1 MGDSYQIVDNA
12 QSVSPPNSLKLEGEA
27 NWAASADHPLAET
40 PDYVTYEVDVKVTQP
55 GSSVM
60 NYHDAAIGLEN
71 PNIGTWGTRYAGVNF
86 GNVENRVIQP
96 GNIPFNFD
104 QWYHIK
110 VKADMNTGVYDV
122 WLDDQLIAS
131 DISTSSNGDYTHI
144 RLEGGNNAH
153 TRVWFDNVKVYRGDY
168 PSHELN
174 GGLNGVPDGNTITNT
189 IGMEFVPIPPGEF
202 EMGSPSDEEGRWSA
216 EGPVHHVNIGKAF
229 YMGRYEVTQKQWRAI
244 MGDNPS
250 RFTGDDLPVEQVSW
264 YEVRE
269 FIKKLNEKE
278 STDKYRLP
286 SEAEW
291 VYACRAGTTTRYSF
305 GGDESNLGEYAW
317 YDDNSGDK
325 THPIGQKQPNSL
337 GLYDMH
343 GNVWEWVQD
352 IWHSNYNGAPT
363 DGSAW
368 ESGDG
373 TFRVFRGGGWS
384 FLAAN
389 CRSAIRFFIDPGG
402 RSSYLGFRLLREQ

>member
-1 MGDSYQIVDNA
+1 
-12 QSVSPPNSLKLEGEA
+12 
-27 NWAASADHPLAET
+27 
-40 PDYVTYEVDVKVTQP
+40 
-55 GSSVM
+55 M
-60 NYHDAAIGLEN
+60 NYHDAAMGLEN
-71 PNIGTWGTRYAGVNF
+71 PNIGTWGTRYAGVIF
-86 GNVENRVIQP
+86 GNAENRVIQP
-96 GNIPFNFD
+96 GNSPFNFD

-110 VKADMNTGVYDV
+110 VEVDMDKGVYDV

-131 DISTSSNGDYTHI
+131 NISTSSNADYTDI

-153 TRVWFDNVKVYRGDY
+153 TRVWFDNVKVYRGNY
-168 PSHELN
+168 PFQDPN

-189 IGMEFVPIPPGEF
+189 IGMEFVPIPAGKF
-202 EMGSPSDEEGRWSA
+202 EMGSPSDE
-216 EGPVHHVNIGKAF
+216 GPLHHVNIEKPF

-250 RFTGDDLPVEQVSW
+250 DFKGDDLPVETVSW

-278 STDKYRLP
+278 GIDTYRLP

-291 VYACRAGTTTRYSF
+291 EYACRAGTTTRYSF
-305 GGDESNLGEYAW
+305 GDSESELGDYAW
-317 YDDNSGDK
+317 YTVNSGDN
-325 THPIGQKQPNSL
+325 THPVGRKKPNPW
-337 GLYDMH
+337 GLYDMR

-352 IWHSNYNGAPT
+352 SWHSNYNDAPT

-373 TFRVFRGGGWS
+373 TFRVIRGGGWRS
-384 FLAAN
+384 FARN
-389 CRSAIRFFIDPGG
+389 CRSALRFHGVPRFRFSD
-402 RSSYLGFRLLREQ
+402 LGFRLLREQ